1 MNNGAREPTLQAFN
15 LYYLTKSNI
24 KKKMENLKMTNT
36 KNETMNAE
44 TETHLK
50 LAGALNEI
58 VELFTQKDKDLS
70 EVERLQMF
78 DSSLGYLCDN
88 LGIDLDMYEELKS
101 GGITLEDYEDLRKLD
116 EEEQKNKVVT
126 LKDGTMIINK
136 NVNVSPD
143 DKVLESAQVEYNKNM
158 AEIKN
163 LKGHWTGSDN
173 DDLEN
178 SQFVADEI
186 ELDEEEPDEP
196 QNVVTVA
203 DELKE
208 LYSLNDSMFTGDPNH
223 VPTYTDGTVIKQQ
236 DLADMNMNGLQRIAE
251 IE

>member
-1 MNNGAREPTLQAFN
+1 
-15 LYYLTKSNI
+15 
-24 KKKMENLKMTNT
+24 MTNS
-36 KNETMNAE
+36 KLETMNAE
-44 TETHLK
+44 TETNLK

-78 DSSLGYLCDN
+78 DDSLGYLCDN

-101 GGITLEDYEDLRKLD
+101 GGITLENYEDLRKLD
-116 EEEQKNKVVT
+116 EEE
-126 LKDGTMIINK
+126 
-136 NVNVSPD
+136 P
-143 DKVLESAQVEYNKNM
+143 Y
-158 AEIKN
+158 
-163 LKGHWTGSDN
+163 
-173 DDLEN
+173 
-178 SQFVADEI
+178 
-186 ELDEEEPDEP
+186 EP

-223 VPTYTDGTVIKQQ
+223 VPKFTDGTVIKQQ

-251 IE
+251 MIGIELGE

>member
-1 MNNGAREPTLQAFN
+1 
-15 LYYLTKSNI
+15 
-24 KKKMENLKMTNT
+24 MENIKMTNT
-36 KNETMNAE
+36 KLETMNAE
-44 TETHLK
+44 TETNLK

-88 LGIDLDMYEELKS
+88 LGIDLDMYGELER
-101 GGITLEDYEDLRKLD
+101 GDITLEDYEDLRKLD

-126 LKDGTMIINK
+126 LKDDTMIINK

-143 DKVLESAQVEYNKNM
+143 DKVLESAQ
-158 AEIKN
+158 
-163 LKGHWTGSDN
+163 H
-173 DDLEN
+173 
-178 SQFVADEI
+178 
-186 ELDEEEPDEP
+186 EEEQDEP
-196 QNVVTVA
+196 QNIVTLA

-208 LYSLNDSMFTGDPNH
+208 LYALNDSMFTGDPNH
-223 VPTYTDGTVIKQQ
+223 VPKFTDGTVIKQQ

-251 IE
+251 MIGIELGE

>member
-1 MNNGAREPTLQAFN
+1 MNNGAREPTFLQAFN
-15 LYYLTKSNI
+15 LNDLTK
-24 KKKMENLKMTNT
+24 L
-36 KNETMNAE
+36 ETMNAE
-44 TETHLK
+44 TETNLK

-88 LGIDLDMYEELKS
+88 LGIDLDMYGELEH
-101 GGITLEDYEDLRKLD
+101 GDITLEDYEDLRKLD
-116 EEEQKNKVVT
+116 EEE
-126 LKDGTMIINK
+126 
-136 NVNVSPD
+136 
-143 DKVLESAQVEYNKNM
+143 A
-158 AEIKN
+158 
-163 LKGHWTGSDN
+163 
-173 DDLEN
+173 
-178 SQFVADEI
+178 
-186 ELDEEEPDEP
+186 DEP
-196 QNVVTVA
+196 QSVVTVA

-251 IE
+251 MIGIELGD

>member
-1 MNNGAREPTLQAFN
+1 MSNGAREPTFLQAFN
-15 LYYLTKSNI
+15 LNDLTKLDI
-24 KKKMENLKMTNT
+24 KKMENIKMTNT

-44 TETHLK
+44 TETNLK

-78 DSSLGYLCDN
+78 DDSLGYLCDN
-88 LGIDLDMYEELKS
+88 LGIDLDMYEEFKR
-101 GGITLEDYEDLRKLD
+101 GDITLEDYEDLRKLD

-126 LKDGTMIINK
+126 LKDDTMIINK

-143 DKVLESAQVEYNKNM
+143 DKVLESAQ
-158 AEIKN
+158 
-163 LKGHWTGSDN
+163 H
-173 DDLEN
+173 
-178 SQFVADEI
+178 
-186 ELDEEEPDEP
+186 EEEADEP
-196 QNVVTVA
+196 QSVVTVA

-208 LYSLNDSMFTGDPNH
+208 LYALNDSMFTGDPNH
-223 VPTYTDGTVIKQQ
+223 VPKFTDGTVIKQQ

-251 IE
+251 MIGIELGD